1 MSNIRN
7 LLAAALLVSAGNA
20 VAASSVDLSVKGTIT
35 PSACTPS
42 LSGGGSFDLGKL
54 AAKDLN
60 VDKVTRING
69 NYMQIRVACDAS
81 TLFALES
88 SDNRQGSVP
97 DSHEGNHGLGIVNG
111 GEKPGSYYA
120 VLTAAVADGVP
131 ARFIV
136 SNDGGANW
144 WPGGELSVGS
154 TTAVAN
160 NTSLTPMPVQVLTGE
175 IELKAL
181 IVPSK
186 NLTLT
191 EEFPL
196 DGSATVT
203 VRYL

>member
-7 LLAAALLVSAGNA
+7 LLAAVLLASAGNA
-20 VAASSVDLSVKGTIT
+20 VAASSVDLTVKGTIT

-42 LSGGGSFDLGKL
+42 FSSGGNFDLGKL

-60 VDKVTRING
+60 VDTITRINT
-69 NYMQIRVACDAS
+69 NMQIRVACATS
-81 TLFALES
+81 TLFAFEGN
-88 SDNRQGSVP
+88 DNRQGSVP
-97 DSHEGNHGLGIVNG
+97 DSHEGNFGLGIING
-111 GEKPGSYYA
+111 DEKPGSFYA
-120 VLTAAVADGVP
+120 VLTSAVADGVP
-131 ARFIV
+131 ARFIL
-136 SNDGGANW
+136 STDGGASW
-144 WPGGELSVGS
+144 WPSGELTVGV
-154 TTAVAN
+154 TNAVAN

-175 IELKAL
+175 MELKVL

-191 EEFPL
+191 QEVPL